1 MKNRASAM
9 RKVDIERF
17 AKHEAGHAVHF
28 VMNFRERFEFV
39 WIRRTKDEP
48 TPQVPRSSVRPATQ
62 GGGVFF
68 QPNPSL
74 FCTTHTLVTNCM
86 AGVAGERVN
95 RRKPGRFT
103 FVDIL
108 RGAESDWRQAQGHIK
123 DSNEQGLSKW
133 VITDEDEYMTT
144 CMRDAWRELKYF
156 APAHEAVTQALI
168 ERGKLTYD
176 EVRTLIHEAN
186 TRAHGVGL

>member
-1 MKNRASAM
+1 M
-9 RKVDIERF
+9 RKVDIKRF

-39 WIRRTKDEP
+39 WIRRTKEELCP
-48 TPQVPRSSVRPATQ
+48 EIPGRVVEEAERQ
-62 GGGVFF
+62 GRGGAVFF
-68 QPNPSL
+68 QPNPQL
-74 FCTTHTLVTNCM
+74 NCTTFAIVSNCM
-86 AGVAGERVN
+86 AGVAGERIN
-95 RRKPGRFT
+95 RKKPGRFT

-108 RGAESDWRQAQGHIK
+108 RGAESDWRQARGHIK

-133 VITDEDEYMTT
+133 VMTDEDKYMTT
-144 CMRDAWRELKYF
+144 CMRDAWRQLKYF
-156 APAHEAVTQALI
+156 AAAHEAVTQALI

-186 TRAHGVGL
+186 THGVGL

>member
-1 MKNRASAM
+1 M
-9 RKVDIERF
+9 RKVDIKRF

-48 TPQVPRSSVRPATQ
+48 APRVPGTSVRPATQ

-74 FCTTHTLVTNCM
+74 FCTTHMLVTNCM

-95 RRKPGRFT
+95 RKQPGRFT

-123 DSNEQGLSKW
+123 DSNEQGLSRW
-133 VITDEDEYMTT
+133 VITDEDKYMTT
-144 CMRDAWRELKYF
+144 CMRSAWQELQAVK
-156 APAHEAVTQALI
+156 AAHEAVTEALI
-168 ERGKLTYD
+168 ERGTLTYD
-176 EVRTLIHEAN
+176 EVKALVFQAQGWN
-186 TRAHGVGL
+186 V